1 VSESTNWHTG
11 ECLIEAEGL
20 TKVYRM
26 GKAEVCALRGVD
38 LHIRRGDFVALMGPS
53 GSGKSTLMHLLG
65 CLDKPTAGDYW
76 LEGQAVSALSGDGR
90 AKVRNSRIGFVFQTF
105 NLLPRLSA
113 SDNVALPLLYE
124 RRTKNV
130 RERAIGALERVG
142 LVHRVN
148 HRPTEMSGGERQRV
162 AIARALVT
170 EPAIILADE
179 PTGNLDSVTGTS
191 ILQLLAALNEEGRT
205 LVLVTHDA
213 KVAAYAHRILQMQ
226 DGLLV

>member
-1 VSESTNWHTG
+1 VSELANRQMG

-26 GKAEVCALRGVD
+26 GKAEVHALRGVD
-38 LHIRRGDFVALMGPS
+38 LHIRRSEFVALMGPS

-65 CLDKPTAGDYW
+65 CLDTPTAGDYW

-90 AKVRNSRIGFVFQTF
+90 ARVRNNRIGFIFQTF

-113 SDNVALPLLYE
+113 LDNVALPLLYE
-124 RRTKNV
+124 RRTKNA
-130 RERAIGALERVG
+130 RGRAIGALERVG
-142 LVHRVN
+142 LGHRVD

-162 AIARALVT
+162 AIARALVA

-205 LVLVTHDA
+205 LLLVTHDA
-213 KVAAYAHRILQMQ
+213 QVAAYAHRILQMR
-226 DGLLV
+226 DGLLA